1 MSPKQHEFIR
11 DLLAKRQVP
20 DEGPFALA
28 IDAVRNG
35 LESGLDKARASEVIT
50 YLQDLPDSKVAPV
63 RSVRPG
69 VYQHVN
75 GLVRVRQVYGK
86 RDVWSQV
93 LTQAGWQ
100 DRPGI
105 ELEPRSRLKSAGAV
119 AFIKAH
125 QRCPWCLAGL
135 EQRHANRLQDLATS
149 CARKFSR

>member
-1 MSPKQHEFIR
+1 MSPKQHEFVR
-11 DLLAKRQVP
+11 DLLVKRVVP
-20 DEGPFALA
+20 ENGPFALA

-35 LESGLDKARASEVIT
+35 LDSGLAVPEASDLIC
-50 YLQDLPDSKVAPV
+50 YLQDLPAAKAKAT

-69 VYQHVN
+69 VYQHAN
-75 GLVRVRQVYGK
+75 GLVRVRQVYGE

-93 LTQAGWQ
+93 LTRAGWL

-119 AFIKAH
+119 AFIKEHA
-125 QRCPWCLAGL
+125 RCPWCLEAVPAG
-135 EQRHANRLQDLATS
+135 HTNRLHDLATS